1 MTGIYVVNADASEAK
16 NSVAASISEQ
26 VARDKI
32 IPNFSDTT
40 YAELLQ
46 IERDTPGFYAWGV
59 PPGPT
64 NIMNWLYM
72 ATGDF
77 VLMAIDGRYRY
88 AAEVLGR
95 YENAKAAQAI
105 WNKGEAVDD
114 SREYIFFLSRP
125 ASIDIP
131 VKEMEDWLPTD
142 FGEFTRIEDTE
153 LQAIRRDFG
162 GVAKFLKENILQRS
176 DKGPALDVS
185 GIFKHVQDTA
195 TATGLFE
202 AVSVTDSR
210 TKHFEAIIRRRG
222 HPRFRMALLRAYERR
237 CAMTRQSI
245 LPALEA
251 VHIRPLAEGGLHRVD
266 NGLLLRAD
274 LRRLFDLGYLSIDVG
289 HRVLVSSAIDRDYGD
304 SSFYGDL
311 AGEKR
316 IQGHRYRRIA
326 GRSRPPVGPDRGRL
340 RGIVS
345 LG

>member
-105 WNKGEAVDD
+105 WKKGEEVDD

-142 FGEFTRIEDTE
+142 FGEFTRID
-153 LQAIRRDFG
+153 Q
-162 GVAKFLKENILQRS
+162 
-176 DKGPALDVS
+176 
-185 GIFKHVQDTA
+185 
-195 TATGLFE
+195 
-202 AVSVTDSR
+202 
-210 TKHFEAIIRRRG
+210 
-222 HPRFRMALLRAYERR
+222 
-237 CAMTRQSI
+237 
-245 LPALEA
+245 
-251 VHIRPLAEGGLHRVD
+251 
-266 NGLLLRAD
+266 
-274 LRRLFDLGYLSIDVG
+274 FD
-289 HRVLVSSAIDRDYGD
+289 
-304 SSFYGDL
+304 
-311 AGEKR
+311 
-316 IQGHRYRRIA
+316 
-326 GRSRPPVGPDRGRL
+326 
-340 RGIVS
+340 
-345 LG
+345 

>member
-1 MTGIYVVNADASEAK
+1 VTGIYVVNADASEAK

-237 CAMTRQSI
+237 CAISKCGVRQV
-245 LPALEA
+245 LEA
-251 VHIRPLAEGGLHRVD
+251 ALIRPYRGVATYNVS
-266 NGLLLRAD
+266 NGLLLRSD
-274 LRRLFDLGYLSIDVG
+274 LHTLFDLGQISV
-289 HRVLVSSAIDRDYGD
+289 D
-304 SSFYGDL
+304 SSDMSVVISKKLENSSYKLL
-311 AGEKR
+311 AGRKLFVP
-316 IQGHRYRRIA
+316 HRKEYRPSAEALDAHRMTW
-326 GRSRPPVGPDRGRL
+326 GL
-340 RGIVS
+340 
-345 LG
+345 